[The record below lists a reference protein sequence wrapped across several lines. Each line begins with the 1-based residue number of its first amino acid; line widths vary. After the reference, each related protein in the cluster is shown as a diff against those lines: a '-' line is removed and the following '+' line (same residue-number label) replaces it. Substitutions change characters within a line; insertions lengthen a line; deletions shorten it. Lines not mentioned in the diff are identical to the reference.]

1 MRAGPPPLDL
11 LLIPVLACMDLKR
24 NLDMFDYSAMQF
36 LNGAEQSRA
45 RGDQSPLLLLGPKT
59 VIKKVAGS
67 RDGIL
72 FAGEDRAGGA
82 QGRGHV
88 RLLRGKRRAATR
100 HACAAPRLTRRRL
113 AGSSPASESD
123 PPSRSPGQRQREDCL
138 RHLGR
143 QRHPSPCDPNRPSV
157 GPSLYIKEA
166 SSGGVDRRVHG
177 VLS

>member
-1 MRAGPPPLDL
+1 M
-11 LLIPVLACMDLKR
+11 
-24 NLDMFDYSAMQF
+24 
-36 LNGAEQSRA
+36 EQSRA
-45 RGDQSPLLLLGPKT
+45 GREARRPVSTSAAWSKNRYKKSRGF
-59 VIKKVAGS
+59 S
-67 RDGIL
+67 RRD
-72 FAGEDRAGGA
+72 FVC
-82 QGRGHV
+82 GRGQGGG
-88 RLLRGKRRAATR
+88 RARARPRSPPPREAPRRPATR